1 MKDDGRPRLN
11 RDGKPMEPGV
21 EWQFKITEG
30 EQAGQ
35 IVGRITSL
43 EPTTKNACG
52 TLLSGLVGH
61 VVRAD
66 EQIDPAG
73 YVGRR
78 YQIVIGHSKESPE
91 KTYVTQIHAVA
102 GGGASAPPSAPPAPT
117 GPRPPAAPPPPPADD
132 AGAQPKDWDVRSYW
146 VQTEAGKPP
155 ELKSGAQ
162 ISDWMIENGRD
173 PKTVK
178 VMTQDQSSGWKTAD
192 SFGII
197 GKLPF

>member
-1 MKDDGRPRLN
+1 MVMFKVKESKFGAPAGIYVGEFLGIQPMKDDGKPRLN

-117 GPRPPAAPPPPPADD
+117 GPRPPAAPPPTPAPSRRTGTC
-132 AGAQPKDWDVRSYW
+132 GATGCRPRPASRRS
-146 VQTEAGKPP
+146 
-155 ELKSGAQ
+155 
-162 ISDWMIENGRD
+162 
-173 PKTVK
+173 
-178 VMTQDQSSGWKTAD
+178 
-192 SFGII
+192 
-197 GKLPF
+197 